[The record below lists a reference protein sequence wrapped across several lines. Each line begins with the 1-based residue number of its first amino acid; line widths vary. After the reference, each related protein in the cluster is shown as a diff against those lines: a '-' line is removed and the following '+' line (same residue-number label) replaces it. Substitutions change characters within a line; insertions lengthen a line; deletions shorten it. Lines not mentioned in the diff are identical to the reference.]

1 MTALYDLMLLLDPNA
16 PDDRHDQILGEVK
29 SMIEKDGTLV
39 GQHDWGMRRI
49 AFEIDHRKEAAY
61 HLFQF
66 ESEAPLLDRLG
77 HQLKIADGVLRFRT
91 IRLKPGSPPPPVP
104 RAEAPRPREED
115 SETTTVAPRAAADAP
130 TEAEAAPEAAEA
142 APEAPAAEAPAAE
155 APAEPAVPEAPA
167 EPAEPAAPGEAPAA
181 EAPATDEA
189 PASEAPAE

>member
-16 PDDRHDQILGEVK
+16 PDGRHDQILGEVK

-66 ESEAPLLDRLG
+66 ESEPPLLDRLG

-104 RAEAPRPREED
+104 RAEAPRSREED

-130 TEAEAAPEAAEA
+130 AEAPEEAEAVAAEPVADAPAPEAAPAEPAVEA
-142 APEAPAAEAPAAE
+142 PAAEPAAEAPAPE
-155 APAEPAVPEAPA
+155 AEPAPETP
-167 EPAEPAAPGEAPAA
+167 
-181 EAPATDEA
+181 
-189 PASEAPAE
+189 SE

>member
-16 PDDRHDQILGEVK
+16 PDGRHDQILGEVK

-49 AFEIDHRKEAAY
+49 SFEIDHRREAAY

-66 ESEAPLLDRLG
+66 ESNPPLLDRLG

-130 TEAEAAPEAAEA
+130 ADAEVAPEVPADAPVAVAEVPSEPAEAPAD
-142 APEAPAAEAPAAE
+142 EAPAAEA
-155 APAEPAVPEAPA
+155 APAEPAAEPPA
-167 EPAEPAAPGEAPAA
+167 E
-181 EAPATDEA
+181 
-189 PASEAPAE
+189 

>member
-16 PDDRHDQILGEVK
+16 PDGRHDQILGEVK
-29 SMIEKDGTLV
+29 SMIEKDGTMV

-66 ESEAPLLDRLG
+66 EGEPPLLDRLG

-130 TEAEAAPEAAEA
+130 PEEAAEA
-142 APEAPAAEAPAAE
+142 PAATPEDAPAPAAEAPQAE
-155 APAEPAVPEAPA
+155 APAPAEAEPAPAEPAPEQP
-167 EPAEPAAPGEAPAA
+167 
-181 EAPATDEA
+181 
-189 PASEAPAE
+189 SE

>member
-16 PDDRHDQILGEVK
+16 PEGRHAQILGEVK
-29 SMIEKDGTLV
+29 SMIEKDGSLV
-39 GQHDWGMRRI
+39 GEHDWGMRRI
-49 AFEIDHRKEAAY
+49 AYEIDHRKEAAY

-66 ESEAPLLDRLG
+66 EGESPLLDRLG

-130 TEAEAAPEAAEA
+130 AEGAEAAAEPAPETPAEPPAETPAEPAPEAPAE
-142 APEAPAAEAPAAE
+142 PEAPAAEAPEAAPE
-155 APAEPAVPEAPA
+155 AEPAPAEQAPEQP
-167 EPAEPAAPGEAPAA
+167 
-181 EAPATDEA
+181 
-189 PASEAPAE
+189 SE